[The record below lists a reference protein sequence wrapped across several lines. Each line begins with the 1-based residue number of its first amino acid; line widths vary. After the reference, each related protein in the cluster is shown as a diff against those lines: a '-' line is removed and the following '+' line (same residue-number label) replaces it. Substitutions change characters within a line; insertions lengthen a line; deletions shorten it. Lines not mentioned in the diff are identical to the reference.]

1 MSNLPST
8 NITKKAKS
16 FWDTREGTFGMYFGA
31 AALGLIGWG
40 AYKLMPFIANL
51 MENTF
56 YAVLFGLLTIG
67 LLYVTVIDGTL
78 RNRLW
83 LIYKLMMRALT
94 YSIISY
100 DPIGVL
106 REIGKEAWK
115 RIEEIDKS
123 RKTVAGQVQ
132 QVQNALDES
141 MADQKRLMNEVN
153 HWKEKVANTTDRDS
167 ITEYNQKMNIAASK
181 FGRLNGSIDRLTKA
195 RDRTQIFYDKLTQAH
210 STVTYIRE
218 NIDFEINVTER
229 EYKATNAAHGAWVA
243 VRQALKG
250 TGEMDDLQN
259 ETLAYLAEDY
269 GQKLGE
275 IGSFMDDAQ
284 PFIDN
289 VDLQKAMDAEE
300 GMRMIDELNARQ
312 FGIVESRQALE
323 NNPSPTITPS
333 VVTNLGRIDYATVRK
348 NKE

>member
-1 MSNLPST
+1 MSNIPATTSV
-8 NITKKAKS
+8 KKKVKS
-16 FWDTREGTFGMYFGA
+16 FWDTTEGTTGMVVGA
-31 AALGLIGWG
+31 AILGVLGWG
-40 AYKLMPFIANL
+40 AYKIMPYVANL
-51 MENTF
+51 MENAF
-56 YAVLFGLLTIG
+56 YATFFGLLTIG
-67 LLYVTVIDGTL
+67 ILYVTVIDGTL

-83 LIYKLMMRALT
+83 IIYKLMMRALT

-106 REIGKEAWK
+106 RELGKQAWQ
-115 RIEEIDKS
+115 RIEDIDKS

-141 MADQKRLMNEVN
+141 LRDQSKLRSEVN
-153 HWKEKVANTTDRDS
+153 YWQDPERAHVPDAK
-167 ITEYNQKMNIAASK
+167 QKANIAASK
-181 FGRLNGSIDRLTKA
+181 FGRLNDSIARLTKA
-195 RDRTQIFYDKLTQAH
+195 RDRTQMFYDKLTQAH

-218 NIDFEINVTER
+218 NIDFEINVVER

-250 TGEMDDLQN
+250 TGDMDELQN
-259 ETLAYLAEDY
+259 ETLAFLAEDY

-289 VDLQKAMDAEE
+289 VDLQKAMHAEE
-300 GMRMIDELNARQ
+300 GMRQIDELNMRE
-312 FGIVESRQALE
+312 FGIVEPRHALE
-323 NNPSPTITPS
+323 NNPSPTIIPAN
-333 VVTNLGRIDYATVRK
+333 VTAGRIDYATVRK
-348 NKE
+348 TKE